1 MKSTISKKNEGY
13 SLIEM
18 IIVIAIIAI
27 VAGMSMLSIF
37 IVHSARAKDSA
48 ITLDS
53 EIAELRTKSKNMS
66 PVDSSKT
73 VSDFSSQEE
82 YDKYQSEY
90 GKTHQFA
97 IALYKNN
104 AKGKVR
110 LVHLYYDKDN
120 KKYFTPGKD
129 NIYSAGDDIEF
140 SSRVKVTFDGASWG
154 QSEQVPSIYGSVD
167 TNGKLTPKEDELGSY
182 QQNFVFIRFDKKGN
196 CLSGYGKYRFYRK
209 NGNAVSTTTL
219 KQNGSH
225 QVR

>member
-53 EIAELRTKSKNMS
+53 EIAELRTKAKNMT
-66 PVDSSKT
+66 PVDPT
-73 VSDFSSQEE
+73 GADP
-82 YDKYQSEY
+82 DY

-97 IALYKNN
+97 LGLYKNN

-110 LVHLYYDKDN
+110 LVHLHYDTAA
-120 KKYFTPGKD
+120 KKYVTPGRD
-129 NIYSAGDDIEF
+129 NICTAGDDIEF

>member
-53 EIAELRTKSKNMS
+53 EIAELRTKSKNMT
-66 PVDSSKT
+66 PVDPT
-73 VSDFSSQEE
+73 GADP
-82 YDKYQSEY
+82 DY

-97 IALYKNN
+97 IGLYKNN

-110 LVHLYYDKDN
+110 LVHLHYDTKN
-120 KKYFTPGKD
+120 KKYVTPGKD
-129 NIYSAGDDIEF
+129 NIYTASDDIEF
-140 SSRVKVTFDGASWG
+140 SSRVKVTFDGITYG
-154 QSEQVPSIYGSVD
+154 QNEQVPTIYGSLDSHTGVV
-167 TNGKLTPKEDELGSY
+167 TSIEAELGSY
-182 QQNFVFIRFDKKGN
+182 QTNFVFIRFDKKGN
-196 CLSGYGKYRFYRK
+196 CISGFGKYKFYRK
-209 NGNAVSTTTL
+209 NGNVVSTTTL